1 MNKKISLDSRVFIAG
16 ANGMVGRATFRKLQ
30 ELGYGK
36 KENNG
41 IILTPSRK
49 ELDLTDFNKV
59 ESWFSNNKPNV
70 VILAAAKVGGIE
82 ANRSQPA
89 DFILNNLK
97 IQANVIE
104 LSYKYKVKRLLFLG
118 SSCIYPKFAKQP
130 LKEEYLLSGD
140 LEQTNQMYSIAK
152 IAGLKICESLK
163 LQYDFDAISL
173 MPTNLYGPFDNYT
186 DGQSHVLPAL
196 LKRFVNAVKNNEK
209 VVSCWGDGSP
219 LREFLYVDDLAS
231 AIVFALE
238 NWFPNKNIQN
248 SSNKN
253 IFYLN
258 VGSGEEISIRNL
270 AEKISVL
277 TNFKGDIEWDPEKP
291 NGNPRKMLDSS
302 RIFNMGWSPKTSLD
316 EGIKKT
322 YHHYLNSLAC

>member
-41 IILTPSRK
+41 IIFTPSRK

>member
-1 MNKKISLDSRVFIAG
+1 MNKKISLDSRIFIAG
-16 ANGMVGRATFRKLQ
+16 ANGMVGRATLRKLQ
-30 ELGYGK
+30 ESGYGG

-104 LSYKYKVKRLLFLG
+104 LSYKYNVKRLLFLG

-186 DGQSHVLPAL
+186 DGQCHVLPAL
-196 LKRFVNAVKNNEK
+196 LKRFVNAVKNNAK

-238 NWFPNKNIQN
+238 NWFPNKNVQN

-322 YHHYLNSLAC
+322 YRHYLNSLAC

>member
-1 MNKKISLDSRVFIAG
+1 MNKKISLDSRIFIAG
-16 ANGMVGRATFRKLQ
+16 ANGMVGRATLRKLQ
-30 ELGYGK
+30 ELGYGE

-41 IILTPSRK
+41 IIFTPSRK

-104 LSYKYKVKRLLFLG
+104 LSYKYNVKRLLFLG

-238 NWFPNKNIQN
+238 NWFPNKNVQN

-302 RIFNMGWSPKTSLD
+302 RIFDMGWSPKTSLD

-322 YHHYLNSLAC
+322 YRHYLNSLAC